1 MFLDLSG
8 VAKIYSERLSTSC
21 LYGIEQFYYLLV
33 TGRPSLPLRSVFHL
47 RIPI

>member
-1 MFLDLSG
+1 MFLYVSG
-8 VAKIYSERLSTSC
+8 VARVDSERLSTSC
-21 LYGIEQFYYLLV
+21 LYGIEQFYYLV